1 MLLSSAF
8 ACQFASECRDH
19 RSVNGISI
27 RFCSV
32 LMLSNFIDIILNR
45 QGSVRWLSSV
55 VVHRGSSLR
64 MNDPRVSSL
73 SQAPSE
79 VGLRWRELEPKCVA
93 QWFLGSLLGTN
104 QSVVK
109 IPEVFAKVNS
119 VQFPSVASSVA
130 GSRRFILSNRM

>member
-79 VGLRWRELEPKCVA
+79 VGLRWREPGAEMRRAMVSGIVTGDAPVSSKNPR
-93 QWFLGSLLGTN
+93 SLCE
-104 QSVVK
+104 S
-109 IPEVFAKVNS
+109 
-119 VQFPSVASSVA
+119 
-130 GSRRFILSNRM
+130 